1 VALRSSGIA
10 LAMSGL
16 IIIGSPCSSAAGG
29 SDVLAGAT
37 ETGSAD
43 AFGVVLL
50 GVAGFSFA
58 IACSLVE
65 RSATRSATDR
75 RVDYSFGGAADL
87 LPEGGS
93 ALFVTGLII
102 AGSATTAA
110 GAGSPLAGASPA
122 GAPPPPLG
130 SDAAGVPDPSFIIS
144 STPVPLHACAVLLR
158 VRRPSASRI

>member
-1 VALRSSGIA
+1 LRSGGVA

-29 SDVLAGAT
+29 SGAPGGAA

-50 GVAGFSFA
+50 GVADFSFA

-65 RSATRSATDR
+65 RSATRLVTDR
-75 RVDYSFGGAADL
+75 RNGYSFGGAADL
-87 LPEGGS
+87 LSEGGS

-102 AGSATTAA
+102 VGSATTAA
-110 GAGSPLAGASPA
+110 GAGSPPAGASPA
-122 GAPPPPLG
+122 GAPPPLG
-130 SDAAGVPDPSFIIS
+130 SDAAGVPDPSFAIS

-158 VRRPSASRI
+158 VLRLSGFRI